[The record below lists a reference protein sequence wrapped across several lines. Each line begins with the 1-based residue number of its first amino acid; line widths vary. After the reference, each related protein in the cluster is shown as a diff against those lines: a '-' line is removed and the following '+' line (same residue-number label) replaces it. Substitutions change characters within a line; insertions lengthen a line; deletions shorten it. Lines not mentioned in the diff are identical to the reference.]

1 MTDASDAG
9 RPVEIT
15 PPIASGRPISA
26 AARLFDRY
34 FHYLALAPTVLTLV
48 ALTVFPTLFL
58 IYVVFHKISAGNAG
72 AGEFVGL
79 DNFIRLASDPVFG
92 NALINTLVFT
102 VFTVAIEFVL
112 GLGLALLLQ
121 RLTRGASLIKTFL
134 LIPMMLPPVAVAIS
148 WKLMLQPEFGVV
160 NDILYRTGIEGFLF
174 KLGLIKG
181 PILWASGEATAM
193 LSIIIVDVWQW
204 TPFVFLMFLAG
215 IASLPTE
222 PYEAADLDGAS
233 AWRQFWDITWP
244 LLRPITALVLL
255 LRILDAFR
263 IFDNIY
269 VITRGGPAGA
279 TDTLSYYLYRV
290 AFRNF
295 DLGYAAAVSI
305 VMLVAAVL
313 FSTWMLARMGIDF
326 GKDD

>member
-1 MTDASDAG
+1 MHAPALTDKRVHSPFSRWSD
-9 RPVEIT
+9 RHFQY
-15 PPIASGRPISA
+15 IS
-26 AARLFDRY
+26 
-34 FHYLALAPTVLTLV
+34 LAPTVITLLILTI
-48 ALTVFPTLFL
+48 FPTLFL
-58 IYVVFHKISAGNAG
+58 LFVVFHNVTIGEAANAR
-72 AGEFVGL
+72 FVGL
-79 DNFIRLASDPVFG
+79 DNFIRVASDPTFW
-92 NALINTLVFT
+92 NAFLNTIVLT
-102 VFTVAIEFVL
+102 VSSVAVEFSL

-121 RLTRGASLIKTFL
+121 RITYGASLIKTFL
-134 LIPMMLPPVAVAIS
+134 LIPMMLPPIAVAIS
-148 WKLMLQPEFGVV
+148 WKLMLQPEFGVI
-160 NDILYRTGIEGFLF
+160 NDILYRTGIEGLLF
-174 KLGLIKG
+174 KMGLIKG

-193 LSIIIVDVWQW
+193 MSMIIVDVWQW

-215 IASLPTE
+215 LAALPTE
-222 PYEAADLDGAS
+222 PYEAAELDGAS

-269 VITRGGPAGA
+269 VITRGGPAGS

-295 DLGYAAAVSI
+295 DLGYAAVISL
-305 VMLVAAVL
+305 VMLAVTVI